1 MRRAHIVLT
10 LLALA
15 GPALAQGTPPPA
27 AAPAPAAGLAPGA
40 PNPVVA
46 KVDGDEIRLSDLV
59 EAADTLPDQLRS
71 TPPQVLLPMILDQ
84 LIAQK
89 ALVAQA
95 RRQGLDKDEEV
106 RRRIQRAE
114 EQELQQ
120 AMVQREVLPMVTE
133 DAVKARYD
141 RDIANRPPE
150 EEVHARH
157 ILVASEAEAKQVLAE
172 VRRPGANF
180 ADIAKRRSA
189 DPGAS
194 NGGDL
199 GFFKKGDMVP
209 EFANAAFAL
218 KPGEISAAPVQS
230 PFGWHIIKVEE
241 RRTAPPP
248 RYEEVRDQ
256 LRSAMLEEAVGQVVE
271 RAKATAQVQ
280 RFNLDGSPVGGATPP
295 APGSLLN
302 GAQPPAP
309 ASPPAPARR

>member
-15 GPALAQGTPPPA
+15 GPALAQGAPPPT
-27 AAPAPAAGLAPGA
+27 AGLAPGA

-46 KVDGDEIRLSDLV
+46 KVDGDEIHLSDVV
-59 EAADTLPDQLRS
+59 EAADSLPDQLRG

-95 RRQGLDKDEEV
+95 RRQGLDKDDEV
-106 RRRIQRAE
+106 KRRVQRAE

-133 DAVKARYD
+133 DALKARYQ

-157 ILVASEAEAKQVLAE
+157 ILVASEAEAKTVLAE
-172 VRRPGANF
+172 VKRPGANF
-180 ADIAKRRSA
+180 ADIAKRRSS

-248 RYEEVRDQ
+248 KYEEVRDQ

-271 RAKATAQVQ
+271 RAKATAQVE
-280 RFNLDGSPVGGATPP
+280 RFNLDGSPVGGASP

-302 GAQPPAP
+302 GAQPPA
-309 ASPPAPARR
+309 APPAPARR